1 MEVLRLIDE
10 SRLPVA
16 DGMQVPTVAT
26 VLNMT
31 HYCLLFGVAISEGK
45 VMGPSIDGQAADDRS
60 VAGIQDRSA
69 NEWRHHHQGGLL
81 MSVARLVVSKCG
93 RC

>member
-31 HYCLLFGVAISEGK
+31 HYCLLFGFASSEGK
-45 VMGPSIDGQAADDRS
+45 VAGPVKPLTIVPSLAFRTDPLRNGDTIK
-60 VAGIQDRSA
+60 V
-69 NEWRHHHQGGLL
+69 
-81 MSVARLVVSKCG
+81 G
-93 RC
+93 R